1 MALSGEVVWAEERA
15 EGLAVVQRLV
25 LVIEGEKEA
34 FTFPR
39 VPSAS
44 WISRPVIISHHFLQ
58 TEEDLITDWIGLM
71 KTLSFSKPQ
80 QLCRSHWFLYEHV
93 KQKDIPCIGKKQAH
107 PERLASEVG
116 EQAWLS
122 RARLIDKG
130 QVLNSQPN
138 PQPRVSHTEE
148 WNQRSRELAL
158 SQVKG
163 KRCFKAR
170 RSKWDLE
177 TQAQRLNSLLPNV
190 SSQVLLVKQKEWC
203 QCTNKLHTQCAN
215 KLVNT
220 ECLLKL
226 YNSL

>member
-15 EGLAVVQRLV
+15 EGLARVQSLV
-25 LVIEGEKEA
+25 RVMEGGKEA

-44 WISRPVIISHHFLQ
+44 WISRAVIISHHFLQ
-58 TEEDLITDWIGLM
+58 TEEDLITGWIGLM
-71 KTLSFSKPQ
+71 KTLSISQPQ

-93 KQKDIPCIGKKQAH
+93 KQKDILCIGMKRGH

-116 EQAWLS
+116 EEALLS

-138 PQPRVSHTEE
+138 PQPRVSRTEE
-148 WNQRSRELAL
+148 WNQRSRELVL
-158 SQVKG
+158 SRVKG

-177 TQAQRLNSLLPNV
+177 TQAPRPNSWLPNI
-190 SSQVLLVKQKEWC
+190 SSQVLLVKQREWW
-203 QCTNKLHTQCAN
+203 QCTNKLHTRCTN

-226 YNSL
+226 

>member
-15 EGLAVVQRLV
+15 EDLVIVQRLV
-25 LVIEGEKEA
+25 LVTEGEKKA

-39 VPSAS
+39 VPSVS
-44 WISRPVIISHHFLQ
+44 WISRPVIIAHHFLQ
-58 TEEDLITDWIGLM
+58 TWEALITGRIGLM
-71 KTLSFSKPQ
+71 GTLSISQPQ

-93 KQKDIPCIGKKQAH
+93 KQKDFPCIGKKQLTLKGWRR
-107 PERLASEVG
+107 RLKSKP
-116 EQAWLS
+116 WLS
-122 RARLIDKG
+122 RAGLIDKC
-130 QVLNSQPN
+130 QVLNSQPK

-170 RSKWDLE
+170 RSNWDLE
-177 TQAQRLNSLLPNV
+177 TQAQRLNSWLPNI
-190 SSQVLLVKQKEWC
+190 SPQVLLVKQREWC
-203 QCTNKLHTQCAN
+203 QRTNKLYTQCAD

-226 YNSL
+226 YNPL